1 MTSRQPNP
9 IALEDRI
16 ADAARLSSPSAGRN
30 KASIAQALAGILPDN
45 ARVLEIASGTG
56 EHALACVA
64 ARPDIVWRPSD
75 PDPASRAS
83 ADAWAAQADGR
94 ISACLAIDA
103 AVSGWAHSLDPV
115 DAVFCANM
123 IHIAPW
129 SAAQGLFSGAASLL
143 KAGSA
148 IHLYGP
154 FLQGE
159 ASAPSNLDFDADLK
173 RRDSR
178 WGVRQRADIDQLAV
192 RSGFQPAGEIEM
204 PANNLLLSFSMVG
217 A

>member
-1 MTSRQPNP
+1 MSNREPNP

-30 KASIAQALAGILPDN
+30 KASIAQALSGLLPEH
-45 ARVLEIASGTG
+45 ARILEIASGTG

-64 ARPDIVWRPSD
+64 ARPDIVWTPSD
-75 PDPASRAS
+75 PDAASRAS
-83 ADAWAAQADGR
+83 ADAWAAEADGR
-94 ISACLAIDA
+94 INACLAIDA
-103 AVSGWAHSLDPV
+103 AVAGWADALDPV

-123 IHIAPW
+123 VHIAPW

-143 KAGSA
+143 APGA
-148 IHLYGP
+148 AVHLYGP
-154 FLQGE
+154 FLDGE
-159 ASAPSNLDFDADLK
+159 ASAPSNLAFDADLK

-178 WGVRQRADIDQLAV
+178 WGVRERADIDQLAA
-192 RSGFQPAGEIEM
+192 RCGFQPAGEIEM
-204 PANNLLLSFSMVG
+204 PANNLLLSFSKAG

>member
-1 MTSRQPNP
+1 MSNHDPNP

-16 ADAARLSSPSAGRN
+16 AEAARLSSPSAGRN
-30 KASIAQALAGILPDN
+30 KASIAQALAGLLPEG

-64 ARPDIVWRPSD
+64 ARPDLFWTPSD

-83 ADAWAAQADGR
+83 ADSWAAEADGR

-103 AVSGWAHSLDPV
+103 AVSGWADALEHV

-123 IHIAPW
+123 VHIAPW
-129 SAAQGLFSGAASLL
+129 AAAEGLFCGAASLL
-143 KAGSA
+143 KPGGAL
-148 IHLYGP
+148 HLYGP
-154 FLQGE
+154 FLDRG

-178 WGVRQRADIDQLAV
+178 WGVRQRADIDQLAT
-192 RSGFQPAGEIEM
+192 RCGLQPAGEIEM
-204 PANNLLLSFSMVG
+204 PANNLLLSFSKVG

>member
-1 MTSRQPNP
+1 MSNRESTP

-16 ADAARLSSPSAGRN
+16 ADAARLSSPSAARN
-30 KASIAQALAGILPDN
+30 KTAIAEALARLLPEH

-56 EHALACVA
+56 EHALACTA
-64 ARPDIVWRPSD
+64 ARPDIAWTPSD

-83 ADAWAAQADGR
+83 ADAWAEEAQGR
-94 ISACLAIDA
+94 IASCLPIDTSAH
-103 AVSGWAHSLDPV
+103 GWADSLNGV

-143 KAGSA
+143 EPGAA

-154 FLQGE
+154 FLDRE
-159 ASAPSNLDFDADLK
+159 ASAQSNLDFDADLK

-178 WGVRQRADIDQLAV
+178 WGVRERADIDQLAAD
-192 RSGFQPAGEIEM
+192 SGFEPAGELEM
-204 PANNLLLSFSMVG
+204 PANNLLLSFARAG

>member
-1 MTSRQPNP
+1 MSNREPNP

-30 KASIAQALAGILPDN
+30 KASIAQTLAGLLPEGGH
-45 ARVLEIASGTG
+45 VLEIASGTG

-64 ARPDIVWRPSD
+64 ARPDIAWTPSD

-83 ADAWAAQADGR
+83 ADAWAEEAGGR
-94 ISACLAIDA
+94 IASCRAIDTT
-103 AVSGWAHSLDPV
+103 VSGWADALDPV

-123 IHIAPW
+123 VHIAPW
-129 SAAQGLFSGAASLL
+129 SAAEGLFSGAASLL
-143 KAGSA
+143 APGA
-148 IHLYGP
+148 AVHLYGP
-154 FLQGE
+154 FLDGE
-159 ASAPSNLDFDADLK
+159 ASAQSNLTFDADLK

-178 WGVRQRADIDQLAV
+178 WGVRERTEIDRLAA
-192 RSGFQPAGEIEM
+192 RFGFEPAGEIEM
-204 PANNLLLSFSMVG
+204 PANNLLLSFSKVR